1 MKNRKERRKR
11 ELADNE
17 GKWRK
22 GKESVNKCDEK
33 RREERQNK

>member
-1 MKNRKERRKR
+1 VKVRRKSMKNRKERRKR

-22 GKESVNKCDEK
+22 GKERKA
-33 RREERQNK
+33 